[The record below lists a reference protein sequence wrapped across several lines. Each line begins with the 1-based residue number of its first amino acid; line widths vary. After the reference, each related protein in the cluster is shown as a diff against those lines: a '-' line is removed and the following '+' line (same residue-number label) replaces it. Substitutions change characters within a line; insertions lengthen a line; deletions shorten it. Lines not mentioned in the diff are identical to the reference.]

1 MSDTAE
7 TAVVATPEPKDLDN
21 DTFKTVNLERPLKRG
36 DQSVSKIVLRRPD
49 GGELRG
55 VDLISLYRMDVV
67 AVSKIVPRIS
77 SPVVASAEFLG
88 MPAPDIAAI
97 CNRVSDFLL
106 TKQQK
111 AEAGLDA

>member
-1 MSDTAE
+1 MTDSAK
-7 TAVVATPEPKDLDN
+7 PM
-21 DTFKTVNLERPLKRG
+21 FKTVDLEEPLVRG
-36 DQSVSKIVLRRPD
+36 EDKHTSIQLRRPG

-67 AVSKIVPRIS
+67 AVSKVVPRIS
-77 SPVVASAEFLG
+77 SPVVAGPEFMA

-97 CNRVSDFLL
+97 CNAVSDFLL

>member
-1 MSDTAE
+1 MTDAAE
-7 TAVVATPEPKDLDN
+7 TADTASQEPKDLDN
-21 DTFKTVNLERPLKRG
+21 DTFKTVDLERPLKRG
-36 DQSVSKIVLRRPD
+36 DQKIAKIVLRRPE

-67 AVSKIVPRIS
+67 AVSKVVPRIS
-77 SPVVASAEFLG
+77 SPVVASAEFLT

-97 CNRVSDFLL
+97 CNKVSDFLL